1 MANLRKTYFLT
12 PSFDYPPPPTGPI
25 KLGNI
30 LSDPASPDRPLN
42 PGKIIVSPPED
53 AVTMTVKTD
62 WKSELSKMN
71 SASVGL
77 YAKFLELV
85 VGVGV
90 DAAVNWDHKN
100 ADEYSFARLET
111 IYFNPLEVSEYLTES
126 LEAPNVKAYIEKGWA
141 RRRPVYIITGLK
153 VVRGGKLKSSK
164 TRGHGGTLSVGV
176 DGTALTVPV
185 DAGPELEV
193 QREKGY
199 EVSWSTSDDFVF
211 AYRLSRLKLKRKTQE
226 AEEEEYNKGALYELI
241 ENQDG
246 QEVAVAFEVDRL
258 EDDDAVAG
266 EYDDEE
272 LAEVEDDDGENAYV
286 VIPSL

>member
-1 MANLRKTYFLT
+1 MANLKKTYFLT

-42 PGKIIVSPPED
+42 PGKTIVPPPED
-53 AVTMTVKTD
+53 GITTTVKTD

-85 VGVGV
+85 VGAGV

-100 ADEYSFARLET
+100 TDEYSFARLET
-111 IYFNPLEVSEYLTES
+111 TYFNPLEVSEYLTES
-126 LEAPNVKAYIEKGWA
+126 LKTPNVKAHIEKGWA
-141 RRRPVYIITGLK
+141 RKRPVYIITGLK

-164 TRGHGGTLSVGV
+164 TRGHGGTLSVGL
-176 DGTALTVPV
+176 DGTALAVPV
-185 DAGPELEV
+185 DVGPELEV
-193 QREKGY
+193 QREKGHK
-199 EVSWSTSDDFVF
+199 VSWSTSDDFVF
-211 AYRLSRLKLKRKTQE
+211 AYRLSRLKLKRKTE
-226 AEEEEYNKGALYELI
+226 EMEEEEYNKGALYELV
-241 ENQDG
+241 EDRDG
-246 QEVAVAFEVDRL
+246 QKVAVSFEVDKL
-258 EDDDAVAG
+258 ENDDAVAG
-266 EYDDEE
+266 EYGDEE
-272 LAEVEDDDGENAYV
+272 LVEVEDEDGENAYV